1 MLEGFSVLFHSKAGQ
16 KTAADV
22 DFAHVRKYN
31 ERVITENYQRRDI
44 RGYFKSREF
53 LYVQEKTT

>member
-1 MLEGFSVLFHSKAGQ
+1 MTLA
-16 KTAADV
+16 V
-22 DFAHVRKYN
+22 DFTHLRKYN

-53 LYVQEKTT
+53 LYVQENNT